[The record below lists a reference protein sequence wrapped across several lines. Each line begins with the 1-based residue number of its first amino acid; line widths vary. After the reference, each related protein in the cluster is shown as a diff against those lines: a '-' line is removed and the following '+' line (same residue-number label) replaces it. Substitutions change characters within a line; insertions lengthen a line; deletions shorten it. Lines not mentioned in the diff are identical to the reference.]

1 MFLNEYTQN
10 LNGPYGPLDMTEQID
25 VNFLK
30 GEIAVGRTLQ
40 EITDHA
46 NQIYN
51 KKFTIPNI
59 MDALYA
65 LPGKYGSSYGN
76 LLTDQQQA
84 ESQTAQQNFA
94 AHQAEAQAYAVAPAA
109 QQATMRQQASVQAQQ
124 RAAAAAAQQGAY
136 NNIDQMLFNFATSE
150 IAAGKSIEEMR
161 DDINAIYQKQMT
173 SDNVISYLQN
183 NNLYVAWEN
192 VYQEIGRQK
201 ALAEVA
207 AKQSAEAQQQA
218 AIAHEIARSQQD
230 QAIAAQAAAMAA
242 AAQQAQ
248 QQGQAITAQQQSA
261 INLASQLQTDA
272 DAATKDAA
280 QKAAAAVAAQKAAAV
295 AAAAALK
302 TQQNAASGLTG
313 NLTPLLLLAGAALLL
328 RKL

>member
-10 LNGPYGPLDMTEQID
+10 LNGPYGPLDMTAQID
-25 VNFLK
+25 VNFLN

-59 MDALYA
+59 MDALDA
-65 LPGKYGSSYGN
+65 LPGKYGS
-76 LLTDQQQA
+76 LLTDQQLS
-84 ESQTAQQNFA
+84 ESTTAAQNFA
-94 AHQAEAQAYAVAPAA
+94 AHQAEAQAYALAYGAATVA
-109 QQATMRQQASVQAQQ
+109 QQAAMVQKASLEAQQ
-124 RAAAAAAQQGAY
+124 RAAAAQQGAT

-173 SDNVISYLQN
+173 SENVISYLQN
-183 NNLYVAWEN
+183 NNLYFAWEN

-201 ALAEVA
+201 ALADVA

-218 AIAHEIARSQQD
+218 AIAAQIARAQQD

-248 QQGQAITAQQQSA
+248 QQGQAITAQQQAA
-261 INLASQLQTDA
+261 INLASQLQTNA

-280 QKAAAAVAAQKAAAV
+280 QKAAAAVAAQKAAA
-295 AAAAALK
+295 AAAAEALK
-302 TQQNAASGLTG
+302 TQQNAASGMTG

>member
-1 MFLNEYTQN
+1 MLLNEYAAI
-10 LNGPYGPLDMTEQID
+10 LNAPSGLGATDQQQIAID
-25 VNFLK
+25 FVK

-51 KKFTIPNI
+51 KNLTIQNVI
-59 MDALYA
+59 DFLQAQ
-65 LPGKYGSSYGN
+65 PGKYGS
-76 LLTDQQQA
+76 LFTDQQVA
-84 ESQTAQQNFA
+84 ESQAASAQQA
-94 AHQAEAQAYAVAPAA
+94 AQQAAAQAYAVAPAA
-109 QQATMRQQASVQAQQ
+109 QQAAMRQQASAEAQR
-124 RAAAAAAQQGAY
+124 RAIAAQQGAY
-136 NNIDQMLFNFATSE
+136 NNIDQMLYNFATSE

-183 NNLYVAWEN
+183 NNLYFAWEN

-201 ALAEVA
+201 ANAEIA

-218 AIAHEIARSQQD
+218 AIAAEIARAQQD

-248 QQGQAITAQQQSA
+248 QQGQAITAQQQAA

-280 QKAAAAVAAQKAAAV
+280 QKAAAAVAAQKAAAA

-302 TQQNAASGLTG
+302 TQQNAASGMTG

>member
-1 MFLNEYTQN
+1 MILNEYAAI
-10 LNGPYGPLDMTEQID
+10 LNGPPGLSAVDSQQQITID
-25 VNFLK
+25 FVK

-51 KKFTIPNI
+51 KNLTIQNVI
-59 MDALYA
+59 DFLQAQ
-65 LPGKYGSSYGN
+65 PGKYGS
-76 LLTDQQQA
+76 LLDDQQVS
-84 ESQTAQQNFA
+84 ESTTAQQNFA
-94 AHQAEAQAYAVAPAA
+94 AQQAAAQAYALAPAA
-109 QQATMRQQASVQAQQ
+109 QQAAMRQQASAEAQ
-124 RAAAAAAQQGAY
+124 RRAAAAQQGAY

-173 SDNVISYLQN
+173 SENVISYLQN
-183 NNLYVAWEN
+183 NNLYFAWEN

-201 ALAEVA
+201 ALADVA

-218 AIAHEIARSQQD
+218 AIAHEIARAQQD

-248 QQGQAITAQQQSA
+248 QQGQAITAQQQAA
-261 INLASQLQTDA
+261 INLASQLQTNA

-280 QKAAAAVAAQKAAAV
+280 QKAAAAVAAQKAAA
-295 AAAAALK
+295 AAAAEALK
-302 TQQNAASGLTG
+302 TQQNAASGMTG

>member
-10 LNGPYGPLDMTEQID
+10 LNGPYGPLDMTAQID
-25 VNFLK
+25 VNFLN

-51 KKFTIPNI
+51 KKFTIPNL
-59 MDALYA
+59 MDAMFA
-65 LPGKYGSSYGN
+65 LPGKYGS
-76 LLTDQQQA
+76 LLADQAVAEMQVAQA
-84 ESQTAQQNFA
+84 QYEERQA
-94 AHQAEAQAYAVAPAA
+94 AAQAYALAPAA
-109 QQATMRQQASVQAQQ
+109 QQAAMRQQASVEAQQ
-124 RAAAAAAQQGAY
+124 RANAAALQQGAY
-136 NNIDQMLFNFATSE
+136 NNIDQMMFNFATSE

-183 NNLYVAWEN
+183 NNLYFAWEN

-201 ALAEVA
+201 ANAEIA

-218 AIAHEIARSQQD
+218 AIAAEIARAQQD

-248 QQGQAITAQQQSA
+248 QQGQAITAQQQAA

-280 QKAAAAVAAQKAAAV
+280 QKAAAAVAAQKAAAA

-302 TQQNAASGLTG
+302 TQQNAASGMTG

>member
-1 MFLNEYTQN
+1 MILNEYAAI
-10 LNGPYGPLDMTEQID
+10 LNGPPGLSAVDSQQQIAID
-25 VNFLK
+25 FVN

-51 KKFTIPNI
+51 KNLTMQNVIDFLQ
-59 MDALYA
+59 AQ
-65 LPGKYGSSYGN
+65 PGKYGS
-76 LLTDQQQA
+76 LFTDQQVA
-84 ESQTAQQNFA
+84 ESQTARQNFA
-94 AHQAEAQAYAVAPAA
+94 AQQAEAQAYALAPVA
-109 QQATMRQQASVQAQQ
+109 QQAAMRQQASIAAQQ
-124 RAAAAAAQQGAY
+124 RAAAAQQGT
-136 NNIDQMLFNFATSE
+136 NSIDQMMFNFVTSE

-173 SDNVISYLQN
+173 SENVISYLQN
-183 NNLYVAWEN
+183 NNLYFAWEN

-201 ALAEVA
+201 ALADVA

-218 AIAHEIARSQQD
+218 AIAHEIARAQQD

-248 QQGQAITAQQQSA
+248 QQGQAITAQQQAA
-261 INLASQLQTDA
+261 INLASQLQTNA

-280 QKAAAAVAAQKAAAV
+280 QKAADAVAAQKAAAA

-302 TQQNAASGLTG
+302 TQQNAASGMTG

>member
-1 MFLNEYTQN
+1 MFLNQYTQN
-10 LNGPYGPLDMTEQID
+10 LNGPYGTLDMTEQID

-59 MDALYA
+59 MDALDA
-65 LPGKYGSSYGN
+65 LS
-76 LLTDQQQA
+76 LLSKQQVA

-94 AHQAEAQAYAVAPAA
+94 AQQAEAQAYALAPVA
-109 QQATMRQQASVQAQQ
+109 QQAAMRQQASIAAQQ
-124 RAAAAAAQQGAY
+124 RAAAAQQGT
-136 NNIDQMLFNFATSE
+136 NSIDQMMFNFATSE
-150 IAAGKSIEEMR
+150 ISAGKSIEEMR

-173 SDNVISYLQN
+173 SENVISYLQN
-183 NNLYVAWEN
+183 NNLYFAWEN

-201 ALAEVA
+201 ALADVA

-218 AIAHEIARSQQD
+218 AIAHEIARAQQD

>member
-1 MFLNEYTQN
+1 
-10 LNGPYGPLDMTEQID
+10 
-25 VNFLK
+25 VN

-51 KKFTIPNI
+51 KNLTVKNVADFLL
-59 MDALYA
+59 AQ
-65 LPGKYGSSYGN
+65 PGKYSN
-76 LLTDQQQA
+76 LLVDQQVSENQVA
-84 ESQTAQQNFA
+84 AAQFA
-94 AHQAEAQAYAVAPAA
+94 AHQAEAQAYALAYGAASVA
-109 QQATMRQQASVQAQQ
+109 QQAAMVQKASLEAQQ
-124 RAAAAAAQQGAY
+124 RAAAAAVQQGAY
-136 NNIDQMLFNFATSE
+136 NNIDQMMFNFATSE

-183 NNLYVAWEN
+183 NNLYFAWEN

-201 ALAEVA
+201 ANAEIA

-218 AIAHEIARSQQD
+218 AIAAENARAQQD

-242 AAQQAQ
+242 AARQAT
-248 QQGQAITAQQQSA
+248 QQGQTITAQQQAA

-280 QKAAAAVAAQKAAAV
+280 QKAAAAVAAQKAAAA

-302 TQQNAASGLTG
+302 TQQNAASGMTG